1 MAKQSSTDAEDD
13 NSDYNNIGL
22 DKLSLYICFILY
34 GISIIILYLPKY
46 DNSYIIA
53 LFIILISVI
62 TIIILTALD
71 IVKYDS
77 DLDIITSKI
86 LPDNKNKSDLG
97 ILNNFIK
104 HIGLFIFIIALSWI
118 IYLYSTFDNELNG
131 SLINEYKAFH
141 NSIVFMMLIILFLI
155 IFNRDGCGLDSA
167 IYSLIYIILI
177 FLYVCIGIMQTML
190 MYYSTDG

>member
-1 MAKQSSTDAEDD
+1 MPKETYKDEKSY
-13 NSDYNNIGL
+13 YNNIGL

-77 DLDIITSKI
+77 DLDIISSNVPNT
-86 LPDNKNKSDLG
+86 NKSDLG
-97 ILNNFIK
+97 PLNNFIK

>member
-1 MAKQSSTDAEDD
+1 MAKSAPDAKDD
-13 NSDYNNIGL
+13 NSDYNIIGL

-77 DLDIITSKI
+77 DLDIISSNVPNT
-86 LPDNKNKSDLG
+86 NKSDLG
-97 ILNNFIK
+97 PLNNFIK